1 MENAKNGAPGAPSAN
16 KGLETSSLSRLA
28 APLPVPA
35 SGTPRILSV
44 MELADRNS
52 HHAKVSGIHAMTTD
66 PIKDRRF
73 TRFNLMAT

>member
-1 MENAKNGAPGAPSAN
+1 MENAKNGAPSAN
-16 KGLETSSLSRLA
+16 EGLETSSLSRLA
-28 APLPVPA
+28 APLPPLPA

-66 PIKDRRF
+66 PIKDGRF